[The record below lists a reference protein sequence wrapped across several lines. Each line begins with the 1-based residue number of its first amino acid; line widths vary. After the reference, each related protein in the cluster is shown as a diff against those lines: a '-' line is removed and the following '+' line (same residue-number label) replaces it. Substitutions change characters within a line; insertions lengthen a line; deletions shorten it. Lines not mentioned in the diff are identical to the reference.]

1 MWVHNAD
8 CCDLN
13 ITPNGKTLP
22 KGESIFN
29 TKDGNGQTIA
39 IYKGKDGQWYRT
51 SDYNKTDARPYNIP
65 DVPKVQTRHYTYAN
79 DRKVNGANVGDVFRT
94 PDTHPGDFLSKGAN
108 KINKY
113 TGEIWQ
119 KSHTSHTDKMGEWK
133 IGINGKPPTR
143 TKKITIE
150 ISDGKL
156 SKLKNSQI
164 FLKNIDFDNFRNS
177 RHWVGYFKAENINDL
192 HLINESTMLLI
203 NFFKENLTNF
213 FLLSALTENPDYE
226 SYGDLNNF
234 DILYDKLFTEIKS
247 LKVIQEYNDDFKN
260 YFENDEKLNI
270 KLINIHFDIDIS
282 TKICELLMFYYF
294 NRIWGQVCFLINPV
308 LGIALYPHEDIG
320 YGCISLNG
328 DKDLLIGFLKFCN
341 EKEYF
346 ISYFDEV

>member
-8 CCDLN
+8 CCNLN

-94 PDTHPGDFLSKGAN
+94 PDTHPDDFLSKGAN

-143 TKKITIE
+143 TKKITIG
-150 ISDGKL
+150 ISDGK
-156 SKLKNSQI
+156 I
-164 FLKNIDFDNFRNS
+164 
-177 RHWVGYFKAENINDL
+177 
-192 HLINESTMLLI
+192 
-203 NFFKENLTNF
+203 
-213 FLLSALTENPDYE
+213 
-226 SYGDLNNF
+226 
-234 DILYDKLFTEIKS
+234 IK
-247 LKVIQEYNDDFKN
+247 I
-260 YFENDEKLNI
+260 EK
-270 KLINIHFDIDIS
+270 
-282 TKICELLMFYYF
+282 
-294 NRIWGQVCFLINPV
+294 
-308 LGIALYPHEDIG
+308 
-320 YGCISLNG
+320 
-328 DKDLLIGFLKFCN
+328 
-341 EKEYF
+341 
-346 ISYFDEV
+346 